1 MKVKELY
8 EKVNR
13 YGLIFALNSAFGS
26 NIKVNIPFS
35 KTDLEA
41 NIDDVGFSV
50 RANNALKRTGLMTVR
65 AVTDAIVEDQLMRIR
80 NLGKKSYNEIKTRL
94 LQFGYNRLSDIEKIS
109 FLQDLIDNN

>member
-13 YGLIFALNSAFGS
+13 YGLIFALNSALGS

-35 KTDLEA
+35 KTDLDA

-50 RANNALKRTGLMTVR
+50 RANNALKRTRLMTVR
-65 AVTDAIVEDQLMRIR
+65 DVIDSIAEDRLMRIR
-80 NLGKKSYNEIKTRL
+80 NLGKKL
-94 LQFGYNRLSDIEKIS
+94 
-109 FLQDLIDNN
+109 